1 MSLILSQQQS
11 QAQVQRQELVPAQIQ
26 SLEIL
31 QAAMPELEQKLNE
44 ILASNPTLELVR
56 GGNEQL
62 AGNPTEGDT
71 VRTDSPAVVPAPM
84 AVPPEDGSAR
94 LGTAASFPESDGA
107 AGMTGPSEEYDS
119 EDYTD
124 SVMVA
129 QLEKIAESWREYL
142 PGESTGHAAA
152 SEDDE
157 ERRQHRFDSIT
168 MPVGLQEVLLT
179 QLRQQIPA
187 AATERLRIGEEI
199 IGSIDESGYLR
210 THLADIAMACA
221 ADIGEVKEMLEV
233 IQQFDPPGV
242 GARDLRE
249 CLMLQLEREG
259 KKNSLEYLA
268 VSKCLEE
275 LGRNQ
280 IPQVARILRVSPAKV
295 YEILQNIRQLRPH
308 PGRNPEE
315 NGTPT
320 VYVVPEV
327 TVFKDANGNWQVEP
341 NREHRPQLRISPY
354 YLRLMRMEETPAE
367 VRQYIRQK
375 LAESKLLLRA
385 LDQRQSTI
393 ERITWS
399 LIKHQPDFFEYGAEH
414 LHPLTIAL
422 VAQEL
427 GLHETTIGRA
437 VAEKFMQTPHGL
449 FAYRRFFTTGGVA
462 AGDGQMVSNQSVK
475 QHIQILVRGEDSRKP
490 LTDDKLVKLLAAEGL
505 KLARRTV
512 AKYREEMG
520 IPPTHLRR
528 SHHLSGVLLP
538 ETEGAV
544 DNVAVAKHQ
553 AILPAE
559 SSPAVEG
566 DDIIIR

>member
-1 MSLILSQQQS
+1 MSLILSQQQH
-11 QAQVQRQELVPAQIQ
+11 QGQVQRQELVPAQIQ

-31 QAAMPELEQKLNE
+31 QTAMPELEQKLAE

-71 VRTDSPAVVPAPM
+71 VREDAV
-84 AVPPEDGSAR
+84 AVPGAAALPPDDG
-94 LGTAASFPESDGA
+94 LPKPGAAATFPESGAA
-107 AGMTGPSEEYDS
+107 AGMSGFAEDFEPEEYADA
-119 EDYTD
+119 T
-124 SVMVA
+124 MVA
-129 QLEKIAESWREYL
+129 QLAKIAESWREYL
-142 PGESTGHAAA
+142 PGESTGHAAPT
-152 SEDDE
+152 EDDE

-168 MPVGLQEVLLT
+168 MPVGLQDLLMG
-179 QLRQQIPA
+179 QLRQQVPA
-187 AATERLRIGEEI
+187 SATERLRIGEEI

-210 THLADIAMACA
+210 THVADIAMACA
-221 ADIGEVKEMLEV
+221 ADTVDVKKVLEMV
-233 IQQFDPPGV
+233 QQFDPPGV

-249 CLMLQLEREG
+249 CLMLQLDREG
-259 KKNSLEYLA
+259 QKNSLEYQA
-268 VSKCLEE
+268 VSKCLED

-280 IPQVARILRVSPAKV
+280 IPRVARILRVSPGKV

-308 PGRNPEE
+308 PGRRPEE
-315 NGTPT
+315 SGTPT

-327 TVFKDANGNWQVEP
+327 TVFKDAKGNWQVEP
-341 NREHRPQLRISPY
+341 NHEHRPQLRISPY
-354 YLRLMRMEETPAE
+354 YLRLLRAAETTAE

-375 LAESKLLLRA
+375 LAESKQLLRA

-393 ERITWS
+393 ERITWA

-414 LHPLTIAL
+414 LHPLTISL

-462 AGDGQMVSNQSVK
+462 AGDGQLVSNQSVK
-475 QHIQILVRGEDSRKP
+475 QRIQILLRGEDSSKP
-490 LTDDKLVKLLAAEGL
+490 LTDDQLVQLLAAEGL

-512 AKYREEMG
+512 AKYREEIG
-520 IPPTHLRR
+520 IPPTHRRR
-528 SHHLSGVLLP
+528 SHHLSGTPQPELTESADAVVPEACPDVVPGELP
-538 ETEGAV
+538 P
-544 DNVAVAKHQ
+544 DMDD
-553 AILPAE
+553 
-559 SSPAVEG
+559 